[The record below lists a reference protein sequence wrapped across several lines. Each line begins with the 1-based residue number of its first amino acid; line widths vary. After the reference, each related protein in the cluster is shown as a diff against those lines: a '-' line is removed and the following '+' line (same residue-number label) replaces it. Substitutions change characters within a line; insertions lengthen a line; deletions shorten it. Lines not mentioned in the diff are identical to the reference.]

1 MVLFFT
7 FIEDLLCISKAFRYK
22 KKINDIAPRN
32 LEYNLERK
40 DLHIQ
45 KTCIQ
50 EQGKR
55 TTDFSQSGGAV
66 CSLRN
71 GEVIGPRFINR
82 LHTGSTNRASRK
94 VEGSPD
100 SSNS

>member
-1 MVLFFT
+1 M
-7 FIEDLLCISKAFRYK
+7 
-22 KKINDIAPRN
+22 NDIAPRD

-55 TTDFSQSGGAV
+55 TTDFSQSGGAM
-66 CSLRN
+66 CTLRN
-71 GEVIGPRFINR
+71 GEVMGPRFINR
-82 LHTGSTNRASRK
+82 LHTESANRASGR
-94 VEGSPD
+94 
-100 SSNS
+100 